1 MGLVAVAVGD
11 DAAEDAGATSG
22 NMLDRRVSS
31 LVEGVTAS
39 ATGGIA
45 AAVTAVTAGAES
57 CTGEG
62 PPKAS
67 VVWAVTSAPAASVC
81 RGPESVV
88 PLGAAALGSPPL
100 SNAAVFAAGAGGAGR
115 PILTLFSA
123 EIPEIATLDIES
135 AAASVFAMLGSVP
148 A

>member
-1 MGLVAVAVGD
+1 VAVAVGE
-11 DAAEDAGATSG
+11 DAAEDAGAASG
-22 NMLDRRVSS
+22 NMLDRRVFSF
-31 LVEGVTAS
+31 VEGVTAS
-39 ATGGIA
+39 VAAGTIA
-45 AAVTAVTAGAES
+45 AEVT
-57 CTGEG
+57 
-62 PPKAS
+62 PRAS
-67 VVWAVTSAPAASVC
+67 VVWAVTSASAASVC
-81 RGPESVV
+81 RGPESVA

-148 A
+148 E

>member
-1 MGLVAVAVGD
+1 MGLVAVAVGE
-11 DAAEDAGATSG
+11 DAAEDAGAASG
-22 NMLDRRVSS
+22 NMLDRRVFSF
-31 LVEGVTAS
+31 VEGVTAS
-39 ATGGIA
+39 VAAGTIA
-45 AAVTAVTAGAES
+45 AEVT
-57 CTGEG
+57 
-62 PPKAS
+62 PRAS
-67 VVWAVTSAPAASVC
+67 VVWAVTSASAASVC

-148 A
+148 E